1 MLTQYKL
8 HKPDLSRIN
17 EAVLTKKIKNSDA
30 LMDAMHAIND
40 QSYLYWDKIQY
51 SAKIPNDTTPEE
63 FWYFVKQ
70 VRKYSSRKS
79 VIKAEG
85 GEQYSWVRLNYT
97 DEYLHKLDMQLGTNE
112 LVFLSKTSFDAEQ
125 KKRFLTKSI
134 MEEAIA
140 SSQLEGAATTT
151 SMAKKLL
158 SEKRTPKDK
167 SERMIVNNYKTMQAL
182 NQDYKDKELS
192 HDVLFELHRL
202 ITNDTLDQDKQGRYR
217 RDTDNITVNDQLQYI
232 YYVTPKES
240 FVTQEMERLIKFA
253 NNEDGGG
260 FMHPIIKAIFLHF
273 WVGILHPFFD
283 GNGRLARTIFYWYL
297 LKEGYWTM
305 QYLPISLVIRE
316 APMQYGMAYVYS
328 EQDDFDFTYFY
339 DFHMR
344 KLMQALKNFKA
355 YLQRKIDE
363 NKNIKNLFK
372 AEYALNPRQ
381 IQALYYLVTKGDG
394 YYINPSSY
402 EALCGI
408 SRTTAISDLKTIE
421 KMGLVKSNKV
431 GKYVR
436 YYGTELLQR
445 AINKDTS

>member
-30 LMDAMHAIND
+30 LMEAMHAIND

-79 VIKAEG
+79 VIKAES

-192 HDVLFELHRL
+192 H
-202 ITNDTLDQDKQGRYR
+202 
-217 RDTDNITVNDQLQYI
+217 
-232 YYVTPKES
+232 
-240 FVTQEMERLIKFA
+240 
-253 NNEDGGG
+253 
-260 FMHPIIKAIFLHF
+260 
-273 WVGILHPFFD
+273 
-283 GNGRLARTIFYWYL
+283 
-297 LKEGYWTM
+297 
-305 QYLPISLVIRE
+305 
-316 APMQYGMAYVYS
+316 
-328 EQDDFDFTYFY
+328 
-339 DFHMR
+339 
-344 KLMQALKNFKA
+344 
-355 YLQRKIDE
+355 
-363 NKNIKNLFK
+363 
-372 AEYALNPRQ
+372 
-381 IQALYYLVTKGDG
+381 
-394 YYINPSSY
+394 
-402 EALCGI
+402 
-408 SRTTAISDLKTIE
+408 
-421 KMGLVKSNKV
+421 
-431 GKYVR
+431 
-436 YYGTELLQR
+436 
-445 AINKDTS
+445 